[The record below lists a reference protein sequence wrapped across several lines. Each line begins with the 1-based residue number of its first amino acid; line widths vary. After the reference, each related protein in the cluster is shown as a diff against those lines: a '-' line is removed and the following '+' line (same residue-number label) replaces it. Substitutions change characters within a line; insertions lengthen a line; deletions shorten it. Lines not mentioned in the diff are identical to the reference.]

1 MKGNNDFFTDN
12 SICTYDL
19 RQQHVAD
26 NHFRM
31 PRVGDQ
37 DGDVNNDQ
45 NNLFFLTPITSF
57 FTDHLFFFVTWI
69 CNGNLLF
76 VPPFATRSLKSL
88 LGAVFTLSS

>member
-1 MKGNNDFFTDN
+1 MTFVNE
-12 SICTYDL
+12 
-19 RQQHVAD
+19 HVAD

-31 PRVGDQ
+31 PRVGDR

-76 VPPFATRSLKSL
+76 VPPFATGSLKSL
-88 LGAVFTLSS
+88 LERCSHSLLDKFTS